1 MILKKILLACM
12 IFFAADTFAQ
22 QTDMSLIPYRHGD
35 KWGYAT
41 PDRKIVIAPKY
52 ADAGWFSEGLAAVK
66 IGKKYG
72 YINKAGKLV
81 IPAKFTVAKSFRK
94 GYMPNPKKSGG
105 DSVIFA
111 GASIR
116 ADGYEQCI
124 NTKGILFTKCPAM
137 AENAALENRIPVETM
152 VRQKTYTLPNNNGL
166 FDKIVDDYKIEGND
180 ETYYIAQ
187 KGNMYGVFNSKFD
200 TIVPFQ
206 YSSIKVNRTGKRPFL
221 QVTKDGLQG
230 VLLTNGTMAITPE
243 NTTLVPVYTTDG
255 AEYMI
260 MQRNGKTFVRDLNNK
275 DLIANGYN
283 NIIYDNEGGF
293 ILTGDNDLRGYY
305 FLDNSVIT
313 PKYKDIKLVN
323 GTRYLQ
329 VKTSNGKV
337 GYISSAGDEYFEE

>member
-1 MILKKILLACM
+1 MITKKILLACM
-12 IFFAADTFAQ
+12 VFLAADTFAQ
-22 QTDMSLIPYRHGD
+22 ETDMSLIPYRQGD
-35 KWGYAT
+35 KWGYAS

-66 IGKKYG
+66 VGKKYG
-72 YINKAGKLV
+72 YINRSGKMV

-94 GYMPNPKKSGG
+94 GYMPNPSKSGG

-124 NTKGILFTKCPAM
+124 NTRGVLYTKCPAM
-137 AENAALENRIPVETM
+137 AENAALENRIPVETV
-152 VRQKTYTLPNNNGL
+152 VRQKTYTLTNNNGL
-166 FDKIVDDYKIEGND
+166 FDKIVDDYKIEGSD

-206 YSSIKVNRTGKRPFL
+206 YTSVKVNRTARKPFL
-221 QVTKDGLQG
+221 QVTKADMQG

-260 MQRNGKTFVRDLNNK
+260 VQRNGKTYVRDLNNK
-275 DLIANGYN
+275 DFIANGYN

-293 ILTGDNDLRGYY
+293 ILTGDNDMRGYY
-305 FLDNSVIT
+305 FLDNSIIT
-313 PKYKDIKLVN
+313 PKYKDIRLVN

-337 GYISSAGDEYFEE
+337 GYINSAGDEYFVE